1 MKFKAVIFDFGNVII
16 NIEFQRIYQTFAKF
30 TSKPIAYIEKRITE
44 DQIFRRYES
53 GQFTDEEFREVIR
66 QTLGFPLSDHE
77 VDTAWNAIL
86 LDIPTDR
93 IDLIHKI
100 RQKYPVFLL
109 SNTNNIHITAS
120 NNYLKKTHGI
130 NSLDILFDR
139 LFLSYK
145 MGMWKP
151 DTEIYYE
158 VLRSI
163 NLEPKEVVFF
173 DDNLQNIESAKAIGM
188 QTILVESTTSVVEYC
203 KNIF

>member
-30 TSKPIAYIEKRITE
+30 TSKPVAYIEKRITE
-44 DQIFRRYES
+44 DQIFRRYET
-53 GQFTDEEFREVIR
+53 GQFSDEEFREVIR

-77 VDTAWNAIL
+77 IDTAWNAIL
-86 LDIPTDR
+86 LDIPSDR
-93 IDLIHKI
+93 IELINKI
-100 RQKYPVFLL
+100 RQKYPVYLL

-130 NSLDILFDR
+130 SNLSHLFDK
-139 LFLSYK
+139 LFLSYE

-151 DTEIYYE
+151 DAEIYHH
-158 VLRSI
+158 VLKKI
-163 NLEPKEVVFF
+163 KLQPNETLFL
-173 DDNLQNIESAKAIGM
+173 DDNLHNIESAKKLGM
-188 QTILVESTTSVVEYC
+188 HTILVEPPTSITEYC